1 MGRGYDSTL
10 VEEEEGDWVVGLGK
24 EEVVMDGGQ
33 AF

>member
-1 MGRGYDSTL
+1 L

-24 EEVVMDGGQ
+24 EEVVMDGEQ